1 MNMGTNKRAGAMP
14 DSEVPLKATRRRF
27 GRDEILRILAEADK
41 VAGTG
46 RVAEVLR
53 RERIYRNQLTDWQ
66 KRAQGVYGADKI
78 PAGVKTNKPGNSKE
92 IQKLQRHIASLEK
105 ELLHARTII
114 GIQKK
119 VASLM
124 GLPLET
130 GPNAENG

>member
-1 MNMGTNKRAGAMP
+1 MNMGTNKRAGPMS

-46 RVAEVLR
+46 RVAEVLK
-53 RERIYRNQLTDWQ
+53 RERIYRNQLNDWQ
-66 KRAQGVYGADKI
+66 KSARNG
-78 PAGVKTNKPGNSKE
+78 SM
-92 IQKLQRHIASLEK
+92 
-105 ELLHARTII
+105 ARTKFLPGSKRTSLAIPKKSKSSK
-114 GIQKK
+114 GTLPALRKNCSMPKPSLASKK

-124 GLPLET
+124 GLSLKT